1 MKLIIDTDMG
11 IDDAIALLM
20 VLAQPEAELKAIT
33 TVLGNVSLAQATLN
47 AGVILEIA
55 NAPLIPIY
63 RGCANPL
70 LQYDP
75 VDAREFHG
83 PDGLGGVGK
92 SETSRPVE
100 SEHASLALIGL
111 ARERPGEL
119 TLLTLGPL
127 TNVALA
133 IRLDP
138 NFLKNLNRLILMAG
152 AVDGRGNETSCSE
165 FNIFVDPEAAKIVFD
180 ALNEVDLGIWLVSW
194 EATLDHGIP
203 FPTWQKIITS
213 SNSPTAQFVQKMN
226 VYAQQH
232 LEAAN
237 YPGMLWPD
245 PLAAAVAL
253 APDIVVSQEYRFV
266 EVVAGQGPARGQ
278 TLVDYRPN
286 RQYSPNVHIVRQ
298 VNMQKFQDLL
308 QMAVR

>member
-63 RGCANPL
+63 RGCAKPL

-83 PDGLGGVGK
+83 SDGLGGVGK

-100 SEHASLALIGL
+100 SEHASLALIRL

-165 FNIFVDPEAAKIVFD
+165 FNIFVDPEAAKIVFN
-180 ALNEVDLGIWLVSW
+180 ALNEVDLGVWLVSW
-194 EATLDHGIP
+194 EATLDHDIP

-213 SNSPTAQFVQKMN
+213 SNFPTAQFVQKMN

-232 LEAAN
+232 LEVAN

-266 EVVAGQGPARGQ
+266 EVVTGQGPARGQ
-278 TLVDYRPN
+278 TLVDYRPG
-286 RQYSPNVHIVRQ
+286 RQSPNVHIVRQ